1 MGIVENA
8 RDIVQRAG
16 QPANLLWLCLTG
28 LALFPLIAAGI
39 FYGAGYAERS
49 RAEEQSRVA
58 TLLLDLQDAEV
69 DFSLARRSVQA
80 YLRIDDPAELRTA
93 NELLTATRGKVA
105 TLAAMRS
112 EPELRALETGVVA
125 YTDAAVNAL
134 NRAAR
139 RRILAGTELRE
150 LGERIDADIALYAT
164 RFERSGLAGL
174 AADVAQARV
183 AIAAAAPDM
192 QGPDRLAAS
201 MRLPL
206 DLADTAETNVPA
218 ARAIV
223 RRIDETLRRF
233 VERWREMLSL
243 EDANAANALGGRG
256 RDVSVSF
263 ETFTDRLHIELK
275 NLRSAARDLGTRLD
289 LLLGLTIVFVVV
301 LSAIAA
307 RAIWRLF
314 AEQRDRAKKEAKR
327 RKGLEAALAQLDAA
341 IRARRADGTQEVT
354 LRLPDPLPRRRLH
367 RQRHLKRKPHL
378 PTCRPR
384 KRRRRRV
391 RSKCPSGGQCP
402 NGRRATRTRNQP
414 PQPHRRPSRTRTNSS
429 RC

>member
-1 MGIVENA
+1 MGIVGKA
-8 RDIVQRAG
+8 RDGVRRAG

-28 LALFPLIAAGI
+28 LALFPLIASAM
-39 FYGAGYAERS
+39 FYLASHAERS

-80 YLRIDDPAELRTA
+80 YLRVDDPAELRAA
-93 NELLTATRGKVA
+93 NELLAATRGKVA
-105 TLAAMRS
+105 ALHGES
-112 EPELRALETGVVA
+112 ELRALEADVSA
-125 YTDAAVNAL
+125 YRESAISAL

-150 LGERIDADIALYAT
+150 LGEQIDADIALYAT

-183 AIAAAAPDM
+183 TIAAAAPDA

-206 DLADTAETNVPA
+206 DLADTAETGAPA

-223 RRIDETLRRF
+223 RRIDERLGRF
-233 VERWREMLSL
+233 IERWRELLSL
-243 EDANAANALGGRG
+243 EDANAAAQLGARS
-256 RDVSVSF
+256 RDISARF
-263 ETFTDRLHIELK
+263 AIFTDRQHDELK
-275 NLRSAARDLGTRLD
+275 TLRGAARDLGARLD
-289 LLLGLTIVFVVV
+289 LLLGLTVGFVVV

-314 AEQRDRAKKEAKR
+314 ADQRDRAKKEAKR

-341 IRARRADGTQEVT
+341 ISARRAEGTAEIT
-354 LRLPDPLPRRRLH
+354 LKLPDPLPPPPTP
-367 RQRHLKRKPHL
+367 KAEPAPTPATKADAPPAAPAKPSEPDTDEL
-378 PTCRPR
+378 IKMLMSTL
-384 KRRRRRV
+384 
-391 RSKCPSGGQCP
+391 
-402 NGRRATRTRNQP
+402 NAP
-414 PQPHRRPSRTRTNSS
+414 PGAKK
-429 RC
+429 